1 MNETIKKEEMVNNSY
16 QPHNEKS
23 IEIIGLGTLFEE
35 DRTTYSILVEYLE
48 NGIEYS
54 TNLYIS
60 KWRYDEFDTNDGI
73 RDFLLNELI
82 KQLEVKQ

>member
-23 IEIIGLGTLFEE
+23 IEIIGLGTLFEQ

-60 KWRYDEFDTNDGI
+60 KWRWNRVETNI
-73 RDFLLNELI
+73 EVRDLLHNELM
-82 KQLEVKQ
+82 KQLELKN

>member
-1 MNETIKKEEMVNNSY
+1 MNNRDL
-16 QPHNEKS
+16 
-23 IEIIGLGTLFEE
+23 EIIGLGTLQSHN
-35 DRTTYSILVEYLE
+35 RTTYVQNVIYVE
-48 NGIEYS
+48 NGRERS
-54 TNLYIS
+54 TFLYIS